1 MQSQTQETKLN
12 AVVKNYE
19 LFELIEDQF
28 FSTRLNAHLQIR
40 KHLSDKGKAGAL
52 KRWHTTQP
60 DSLPNSLPISD
71 PNAKERKGNKVNKG
85 NRVNV
90 FTPPQIEEV
99 KLFFEE
105 NGFVNGERAW
115 NYYNDADWKDSTG
128 KPVKNWKQKMRGVWF
143 KDENRKP
150 APKEKIMTLTEYI
163 DQQKAIGNEDFM

>member
-1 MQSQTQETKLN
+1 M
-12 AVVKNYE
+12 
-19 LFELIEDQF
+19 F
-28 FSTRLNAHLQIR
+28 FSAKFNEYLAPYIRMKEQRRLAGIASASKRLTLTTVQQPLNDRLTTVEQ
-40 KHLSDKGKAGAL
+40 SKGKE
-52 KRWHTTQP
+52 
-60 DSLPNSLPISD
+60 I
-71 PNAKERKGNKVNKG
+71 KESKVNKG